1 MRPILRF
8 LKRIPPLLLVPFVLF
23 AAAIALAA
31 TDLVWL
37 LAGRRRKPLRT
48 PRSIDS
54 ASIVIPNWN
63 GRDLLEKYLPSV
75 IRALAGNPT
84 NEIILVDNGSTDGSA
99 AFIREHF
106 PQVRLLAL
114 DRNLGFGGG
123 SNEGFRAASNDIVV
137 LLNSDMRVAPD
148 FLQPLLEGFRD
159 DDVFAVACQI
169 FFTDPA
175 RRREETGLSEAH
187 WRDGTLRVGH
197 RIDDAITDL
206 YPCFY
211 GGGGSTAF
219 DRRRFLELGGFDGLL
234 RPFYLEDTDIGF
246 MAWKR
251 GWKVMYQPKSR
262 VWHEHRGTI
271 GKHFSPEYIDSIYKK
286 NFVLFAWKNVHDWR
300 KLASHF
306 FFAMAGAGLSCIFGD
321 APHRPSAAALC
332 RAFAALPRAIAS
344 RWRARSLAVIDDNEA
359 LRRPLGGYFRDRFQ
373 AAADA
378 VPERPR
384 VLFVSPYPIAP
395 PVHGGAVFMDAALRE
410 LARTCEVHLICML
423 ESPEQRAAHDQIA
436 RLCASAEFLVRTAR
450 PPHCPASM
458 TPYAVREFSSPD
470 LAWLIH
476 RQILTRHIDVV
487 QLDYTAL
494 AQYAHGFR
502 NIVEA
507 LFEHDVYFQSVVRDI
522 SGIKAAYEYL
532 RALRYEL
539 RALPAFDRI
548 QMCSLENR
556 RYLLGFL
563 PHLANRMETGVRA
576 AIDVPRYTFRS
587 AGREPGTILFVGS
600 FRHPPNKAALEWFIG
615 SVLPRVRQKRPDARL
630 IIAGSAPPPRHL
642 LPHDECVEM
651 RGFVEDIREPFSRY
665 AAFICPI
672 LTGSG
677 VRVKL
682 LEAFACGIPA
692 VSTRLGAE
700 GIARTDGEL
709 CFLADDAEGF
719 AERVLAVLND
729 PERAAAMAQRAR
741 REVEANWDAAQVT
754 RRLAESYRNAIAA
767 KRGAAA
773 ATRAA
778 SAV

>member
-1 MRPILRF
+1 MRALLRF
-8 LKRIPPLLLVPFVLF
+8 LKALPALLLVPFALLS
-23 AAAIALAA
+23 AAIALTVA
-31 TDLVWL
+31 DLAWL
-37 LAGRRRKPLRT
+37 IAGRRRKPVRT

-54 ASIVIPNWN
+54 ASVVIPNWN

-75 IRALAGNPT
+75 MTALAGNPA
-84 NEIILVDNGSTDGSA
+84 NEVIVVDNGSTDGSA
-99 AFIREHF
+99 AFVREHF
-106 PQVRLLAL
+106 PQVKLLAL

-148 FLQPLLEGFRD
+148 FLQPLLDGFRD

-169 FFTDPA
+169 FFADPA

-197 RIDDAITDL
+197 RIDDAVTDL

-219 DRRRFLELGGFDGLL
+219 DRRRFLELGGFDALL
-234 RPFYLEDTDIGF
+234 KPFYLEDTDIGF

-251 GWKVMYQPKSR
+251 GWKVLYQPKSR

-271 GKHFSPEYIDSIYKK
+271 GKHFSCEYVESVYKK
-286 NFVLFAWKNVHDWR
+286 NFALFAWKNVHDWR
-300 KLASHF
+300 KLASQF
-306 FFAMAGAGLSCIFGD
+306 FFALAGAGLSSVFGD
-321 APHRPSAAALC
+321 APHRTSATAIC

-344 RWRARSLAVIDDNEA
+344 RWGARSLAVINDNEA
-359 LRRPLGGYFRDRFQ
+359 LRRPLGGYYRDRFQ
-373 AAADA
+373 AAIEP

-410 LARTCEVHLICML
+410 LARACEVHLICIL
-423 ESPEQRAAHDQIA
+423 EVPEQRAAHDEIA
-436 RLCASAEFLVRTAR
+436 TMCASAEFYVRAAR

-476 RQILTRHIDVV
+476 RQILTRRIDVV

-494 AQYAHGFR
+494 AQYAHGFH

-507 LFEHDVYFQSVVRDI
+507 LFEHDVYFQSVVRNL
-522 SGIKAAYEYL
+522 SGVKAAYEYL

-539 RALPAFDRI
+539 RVLPAFDRI
-548 QMCSLENR
+548 QMCSRENR
-556 RYLLGFL
+556 KYLLGFV
-563 PHLANRMETGVRA
+563 PSLANRMETGVRA
-576 AIDVPRYTFRS
+576 AIDVPRYTFRTT
-587 AGREPGTILFVGS
+587 GREPGTILFVGS
-600 FRHPPNKAALEWFIG
+600 FRHPPNQAALHWFTRH
-615 SVLPRVRQKRPDARL
+615 VLPRVREKRSDARL
-630 IIAGSAPPPRHL
+630 IVVGSDPPAQHAFP
-642 LPHDECVEM
+642 DNEAVEM

-672 LTGSG
+672 LSGSG

-709 CFLADDAEGF
+709 CLLADDAAGF

-729 PERAAAMAQRAR
+729 PERTAAMTERAR
-741 REVEANWDAAQVT
+741 REVETNWDAAPVT
-754 RRLAESYRNAIAA
+754 QRLVESYRNAIAA
-767 KRGAAA
+767 KRSAAA

-778 SAV
+778 SAL